1 MKGLRTKY
9 LHTKALCNHTHIR
22 RVPLHPV
29 LRRIINI
36 RGLLVS
42 AFSVVSQAR
51 PICNVISE
59 TRSREPRTCRNLDNQ
74 PTNQPTNRTARACP
88 RQHMPTSGSRNPLLR
103 MHARSAEE
111 RGGSLRRPSRR
122 RGQRVRATSLTCT
135 CRGGAFQV
143 LPPDRVGG

>member
-22 RVPLHPV
+22 LVSLHSV

-111 RGGSLRRPSRR
+111 RGGLVTEAFPSSRPTRARDVVNLHVPWRRIP
-122 RGQRVRATSLTCT
+122 
-135 CRGGAFQV
+135 GA
-143 LPPDRVGG
+143 PPPTA